1 MTQFKSNNNIV
12 YNCKYHVIWV
22 VKYRRPVLTK
32 KIEARLKQILLEVAT
47 EINVEI
53 DEMSVGEY
61 NHIHLLLSVDPQF
74 GIHKVVKR
82 FKGVSSRYLRKEFPE
97 LKSRLPTLWTNSYF
111 VATCGQRASPHV
123 APLEIIKEYIENQK
137 RSR

>member
-1 MTQFKSNNNIV
+1 MSEFKSNHNIV

-22 VKYRRPVLTK
+22 VKYRRPVLTN

-97 LKSRLPTLWTNSYF
+97 LMKLPSMWTRSYF
-111 VATCGQRASPHV
+111 VSTAGQVSM
-123 APLEIIKEYIENQK
+123 ETIKKYIESQGKN
-137 RSR
+137 

>member
-22 VKYRRPVLTK
+22 VKYRRPVLTN

-97 LKSRLPTLWTNSYF
+97 LMKLPSMWTRSYF
-111 VATCGQRASPHV
+111 VSTAGQVSM
-123 APLEIIKEYIENQK
+123 ETIKKYIESQGKN
-137 RSR
+137 